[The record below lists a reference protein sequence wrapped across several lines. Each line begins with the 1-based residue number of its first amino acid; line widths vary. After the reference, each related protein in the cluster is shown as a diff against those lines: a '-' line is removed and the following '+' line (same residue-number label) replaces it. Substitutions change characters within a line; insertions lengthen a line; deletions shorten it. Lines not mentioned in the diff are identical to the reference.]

1 VENNSTKTHDYDPSN
16 LFTKSFGVSD
26 GQSDAGRC
34 TNRLARSLLD
44 PSIDPKAL
52 DEQRE
57 RLGLNNPWYVQYWD
71 WIRNAAQGDFGQS
84 FRFKMP
90 VADLIGQRIA
100 NTFWLAFATL
110 VFTYLIAIPLGIISG
125 RYNDTWSDRLITGYT
140 YLGFAAPLFIF
151 ALVMLWIFGFHFG
164 LFPTGGSVAPGLT
177 SGTFSYIASKFYHL
191 LLPALS
197 MALIA
202 TVSTVQ
208 YLRSEIID
216 IKHKEFV
223 LTARAKGASESRV
236 YNRHI
241 LRNSLLP
248 IAAFFGY
255 EITGLIGG
263 TIFIESIFSYPGMGQ
278 LFLNSISLRDFSV
291 VTALVLLFGI
301 ATILGSLL
309 SDIILGLVDPRIRI
323 K

>member
-1 VENNSTKTHDYDPSN
+1 MWKTIVRRIFVMIPQIFF
-16 LFTKSFGVSD
+16 L
-26 GQSDAGRC
+26 
-34 TNRLARSLLD
+34 SLLVFLLAKAMPGD
-44 PSIDPKAL
+44 ALTGSIDPNIDPAAI
-52 DEQRE
+52 EAQRE
-57 RLGLNNPWYVQYWD
+57 RLGLNNPWFIQYWD
-71 WIRNAAQGDFGQS
+71 WIKNAVTGDLGQS

-90 VADLIGQRIA
+90 VTQLIGERMM
-100 NTFWLAFATL
+100 NTVWLSVATL
-110 VFTYLIAIPLGIISG
+110 ILTYVIAVPLGIISG

-151 ALVMLWIFGFHFG
+151 ALLMLWVFGFQLG
-164 LFPTGGSVAPGLT
+164 WFPTEGSVAPG
-177 SGTFSYIASKFYHL
+177 SAAGTFAYAMSKIYHL
-191 LLPALS
+191 LLPSLS
-197 MALIA
+197 MALIT

-216 IKHKEFV
+216 TKQKDFV
-223 LTARAKGASESRV
+223 LTARAKGASESRI

-263 TIFIESIFSYPGMGQ
+263 TVFIENIFSYPGMGQ
-278 LFLNSISLRDFSV
+278 LFISSISIRDFSV
-291 VTALVLLFGI
+291 VTSLVLLFGI
-301 ATILGSLL
+301 ASIVGALL
-309 SDIILGLVDPRIRI
+309 SDMILSAVDPRIRI

>member
-1 VENNSTKTHDYDPSN
+1 MWKIIVRRIMIMIPQIFLLSLLVFLMAKAMP
-16 LFTKSFGVSD
+16 G
-26 GQSDAGRC
+26 DALTG
-34 TNRLARSLLD
+34 LLD

-90 VADLIGQRIA
+90 VSDLIGQRIA

-177 SGTFSYIASKFYHL
+177 PGTFSYIASKFYHL

-197 MALIA
+197 MALIT

>member
-1 VENNSTKTHDYDPSN
+1 MWKTIVRRIIIMIPQIFLLS
-16 LFTKSFGVSD
+16 LLVFLMAKAMPG
-26 GQSDAGRC
+26 DALTG
-34 TNRLARSLLD
+34 LLD
-44 PSIDPKAL
+44 PSVDPKAL
-52 DEQRE
+52 EAQRE

-71 WIRNAAQGDFGQS
+71 WIKNAVQGDFGQS

-90 VADLIGQRIA
+90 VTDLIGQRVA
-100 NTFWLAFATL
+100 NTFWLALATL
-110 VFTYLIAIPLGIISG
+110 ILTYLIAIPLGIISG

-151 ALVMLWIFGFHFG
+151 ALVMVWVFGFHFG
-164 LFPTGGSVAPGLT
+164 WFPTGGSVEPGLT
-177 SGTFSYIASKFYHL
+177 PGTFNYVASKFYHL

-197 MALIA
+197 MALIT

-223 LTARAKGASESRV
+223 LTARAKGASESRI

-263 TIFIESIFSYPGMGQ
+263 TVFIESIFSYPGMGQ

-291 VTALVLLFGI
+291 VTALVLLYGV
-301 ATILGSLL
+301 ASILGALL
-309 SDIILGLVDPRIRI
+309 SDIILGIVDPRIRI